1 MNFQAKHIFWVVSN
15 VFGYAFG
22 FRFLAPL
29 HHAIVTLGLH
39 ALGYDNAHPF
49 SSSGEEWFI
58 KKVLARSDAGVSI
71 DVGANVGDYAAL
83 LLRYTKSTVYAIE
96 PLSSTFAKLE
106 VHASDRL
113 HVARCAVADF
123 DGTAKIFSQAEG
135 WQGATLSSEL
145 VQTQTISEEVSVT
158 TLDSFVE
165 KNNIQGI
172 TFIKIDTEGHER
184 EVFLGMQKLLKE
196 SPPMFI
202 QFEFNIL
209 HLTRGHT
216 LLSLTQLLSGYKFYR
231 LLPHGMVKI
240 DPEKYINNIFMF
252 SNIIAKRSA

>member
-22 FRFLAPL
+22 FRFLAPI
-29 HHAIVTLGLH
+29 HHAVVTLGLH
-39 ALGYDNAHPF
+39 ALGYDNAHPL

-83 LLRYTKSTVYAIE
+83 LLWYTKGTVYAIE
-96 PLSSTFAKLE
+96 PLSSTFATLQKK
-106 VHASDRL
+106 ASDRM
-113 HVARCAVADF
+113 HVSRCAIAEF
-123 DGTAKIFSQAEG
+123 DGTAQIFSQAEG
-135 WQGATLSSEL
+135 WQGATLSKEL
-145 VQTQTISEEVSVT
+145 VQTKTISEEVPVM

-165 KNNIQGI
+165 KNNIQNI
-172 TFIKIDTEGHER
+172 TFIKVDTEGHEK
-184 EVFLGMQKLLKE
+184 EVFLGMQKILKK
-196 SPPMFI
+196 SPPKFI

-216 LLSLTQLLSGYKFYR
+216 LLSLTQLLPDYTFYR

-252 SNIIAKRSA
+252 SNIIAKRLV